1 VNVLSSRVPILKVLF
16 LLAFLL
22 LSTPIFSKVNAQDDG
37 LLTVKVVDK
46 NSVITGEN
54 ITVTLVIENFL
65 SPMNQTAPYRNDTF
79 FNVTINEYL
88 NLPEGISI
96 WNDTVY
102 WWNSTDSQRKPLDF
116 ANLTIPA
123 LNNTE
128 WVKLSYRIN
137 INTTESLTLPASN
150 ITYVFFTNT
159 TSGDNETRY
168 QLTNNGQGISITI
181 VEEPL
186 EEEEFWFPGP
196 GTKDL
201 TDVFIVVVLFL
212 PFLGVF
218 FSSYLLKKWP
228 RRIKK

>member
-1 VNVLSSRVPILKVLF
+1 MSRRVPILKALF
-16 LLAFLL
+16 VLAFLL
-22 LSTPIFSKVNAQDDG
+22 LSTPIFSEVNAQDDG

-46 NSVITGEN
+46 NSVIKGEN

-102 WWNSTDSQRKPLDF
+102 WWNSTDSQRKPLNF
-116 ANLTIPA
+116 ANLTITA
-123 LNNTE
+123 LNTTE
-128 WVKLSYRIN
+128 WVKLSYKIN
-137 INTTESLTLPASN
+137 IDTTESFSLPASN

-168 QLTNNGQGISITI
+168 QLTNNGDSIFISI
-181 VEEPL
+181 VEEPP
-186 EEEEFWFPGP
+186 EEEGFWFPEP

-201 TDVFIVVVLFL
+201 TEIFIVVVIFL

-218 FSSYLLKKWP
+218 FSFYLLKKWP
-228 RRIKK
+228 RRVKK